1 VCPKSDAE
9 QDSAAEI
16 APPIV
21 PKAPWRVRFAGP
33 AGSWRVYVVFND
45 DLRGE
50 IDMRGLIYSPN
61 AGVFAALRD
70 VDVFIEVQAKY
81 GAVIWPGDIDLAPEP
96 MYAAIKRTG
105 VYVPRA
111 EPHEPDQS
119 LGRA

>member
-1 VCPKSDAE
+1 MEAWDLCARNQMQ

-16 APPIV
+16 APPFV

-33 AGSWRVYVVFND
+33 AGSWRVYVVF
-45 DLRGE
+45 
-50 IDMRGLIYSPN
+50 IYSPS

-70 VDVFIEVQAKY
+70 VDVFIAVQAKY
-81 GAVIWPGDIDLAPEP
+81 GAVIWPGDIDLAREP
-96 MYAAIKRTG
+96 MYAAIKKTG